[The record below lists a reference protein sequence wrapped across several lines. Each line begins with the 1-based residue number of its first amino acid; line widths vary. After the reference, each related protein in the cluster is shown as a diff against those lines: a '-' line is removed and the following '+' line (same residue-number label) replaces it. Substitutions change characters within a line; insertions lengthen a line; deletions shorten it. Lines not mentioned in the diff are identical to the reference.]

1 MRNWLVL
8 LCPCVLGA
16 ALHLWHLW
24 LRSPPPPRAAGPGAA
39 GEVRGSAAARVGGG
53 GEGRRATGQVRTS
66 RDSPNKRV
74 FSSASG
80 ELDCAFLLSV
90 GSAAHAGLEGLGHN
104 LGRGGGGGH
113 VFSPRGAA
121 SAPVLPVLPV
131 LPFAC
136 QDSLCSVRRH

>member
-1 MRNWLVL
+1 M
-8 LCPCVLGA
+8 
-16 ALHLWHLW
+16 
-24 LRSPPPPRAAGPGAA
+24 
-39 GEVRGSAAARVGGG
+39 GGG

-104 LGRGGGGGH
+104 LGRGGGGARLLSEGG
-113 VFSPRGAA
+113 RERAGAA
-121 SAPVLPVLPV
+121 GAAGAAFCMSGLTLQCEEALTVLCVL
-131 LPFAC
+131 
-136 QDSLCSVRRH
+136 